1 MSKLRIENVI
11 SGYGSMNV
19 LHRLSLE
26 VEEGKIVTVLGPN
39 GSGKT
44 TVLRTIFG
52 VLSPKE
58 GKVFYN
64 GEDITGLQPEKVARL
79 GMSYVPQEENIFA
92 ALSVQENLEMGAFI
106 REDDIRQRM
115 EEVFELFPDLTDRRK
130 SRAGDLSGGMRQM
143 LAIGRALMLNPEMLL
158 LDEPSTGL
166 APFLVEQI
174 FERIQALNKQGVTVF
189 LVEQNAQALSCADH
203 AYILEGGE
211 KKAEGTAQ
219 ELMNDEEIG
228 RVYLGR

>member
-1 MSKLRIENVI
+1 MSKLRLENVV
-11 SGYGSMNV
+11 SGYGSMDV
-19 LHRLSLE
+19 LHQLSLE
-26 VEEGKIVTVLGPN
+26 VEEGKIVTLLGPN
-39 GSGKT
+39 GAGKT

-64 GEDITGLQPEKVARL
+64 GADITGLQPEKVARL
-79 GMSYVPQEENIFA
+79 GLCYVPQEENIFA
-92 ALSVQENLEMGAFI
+92 ALTVQENLEMGAFI
-106 REDDIRQRM
+106 RQDDYKPRM

-174 FERIQALNKQGVTVF
+174 FEKIRTLNKQGVTVF
-189 LVEQNAQALSCADH
+189 LVEQNAQALRCADR

-211 KKAEGTAQ
+211 KRAEGTAQ

>member
-1 MSKLRIENVI
+1 MNILSVENVV
-11 SGYGSMNV
+11 SGYGSMEV
-19 LHRLSLE
+19 LHGLSLE
-26 VEEGKIVTVLGPN
+26 VEEGKIVTLLGPN

-52 VLSPKE
+52 VVVPE
-58 GKVFYN
+58 QGKVYLK
-64 GEDITGLQPEKVARL
+64 GEEITGMQPEKVART
-79 GMSYVPQEENIFA
+79 GMCYVPQEENIFP
-92 ALSVQENLEMGAFI
+92 LLTVQENLEMGAFI
-106 REDDIRQRM
+106 RDDDFRPRM

-143 LAIGRALMLNPEMLL
+143 LAIGRALMLNPTVLL

-174 FERIQALNKQGVTVF
+174 FEKIQTLNKQGVTVF
-189 LVEQNAQALSCADH
+189 LVEQNAQALGCADH

-228 RVYLGR
+228 KHYLGR

>member
-1 MSKLRIENVI
+1 MSKLRIENVV
-11 SGYGSMNV
+11 SGYGSMDV

-26 VEEGKIVTVLGPN
+26 VEEGKIVTLLGPN
-39 GSGKT
+39 GAGKT

-58 GKVFYN
+58 GKIFYN

-92 ALSVQENLEMGAFI
+92 ALTVQENLEMGAFT
-106 REDDIRQRM
+106 REDDFRQRM
-115 EEVFELFPDLTDRRK
+115 EEVFEFFPDLTGRRK

-189 LVEQNAQALSCADH
+189 LVEQNAQALSCADS